1 MISCIEV
8 LFRLTLL
15 KLGIKTKTET
25 TATLQKTLTSQ
36 GAWGHLESYPP
47 NSPCSEVR
55 DITIPALQVGK
66 NAAQTPPANFTH
78 STAQH
83 REWALQLTQWWVWIW
98 VQVLGSYMLVF
109 SLKHG
114 SPLSFSERQAVLWW
128 CQPCLFTNLHHTL
141 PVCSPTEPW
150 A

>member
-25 TATLQKTLTSQ
+25 TVTLQKTLTSQ

-98 VQVLGSYMLVF
+98 VPVLGSYMLVF

-114 SPLSFSERQAVLWW
+114 SPLSFS
-128 CQPCLFTNLHHTL
+128 
-141 PVCSPTEPW
+141 
-150 A
+150 